1 MVGRIEGMAEDTHA
15 GSFLFGDA
23 RFVFASALLCFFWYE
38 RRYGWNMV
46 FF

>member
-1 MVGRIEGMAEDTHA
+1 MVGRIEGMTEDTHA

-23 RFVFASALLCFFWYE
+23 RLVFAFAFAFWYE
-38 RRYGWNMV
+38 RWYGLNMG